1 MLISPPF
8 LPTRTTGQLDAD
20 WVDMAMRPPVSRAP
34 LSSAHEGSF
43 PLSAALMWHNGLHI
57 QARPEPD
64 GITWPAVC
72 AIARGTIVYL
82 SPPTESNRELTDPQ
96 NHNPFGNTPA
106 WTDNGLMIVS
116 HEAEIGATNDEVATP
131 TAFRFYSAYMHL
143 GSIATNPAT
152 KKPWAVAD
160 VVERKEE
167 LGAPGQ
173 IYGEAGQIHLEICC
187 DAASAAVILN
197 RPIGWKENRP
207 VAAPTSDGRT
217 DAVFGSLWFYLPIGT
232 PTRTTEPKQHRRT
245 LSGGASA
252 ASDHF
257 VPDTLREV
265 RWVELRYEQGN
276 ARLKSFDVEGQPIGV
291 LLSVP
296 DEEYG
301 VYKDANS
308 RHESYLKQNPP
319 APGQIVSSPSGW
331 FELLRFGRNLGFG
344 GGADPLPSDAA
355 HWREIPTAT
364 GTIWADLNAQGTY
377 KFSDADFLPAAGWNC
392 YDDDAKT
399 DNQLCESSH
408 LKRLLRDPEQR
419 RRMAAMPVRTMEA
432 DIEDRLLIA
441 KRLNEPA
448 LRTILRRAV
457 CKFPTEWD
465 RSTIEKR
472 HEWTRNPAEKL
483 LLDDPVHW
491 KNFTLH
497 LRAVSF
503 DNLPVEY
510 KTAEWRFH
518 PAEFIT
524 IFRQC
529 GWLSKKELAD
539 IYPDVMYNRIAT
551 PNPTNC
557 REKFRIHIN
566 RATRKYFVDTGT
578 RLTHFLGQ
586 GAVES
591 SFLAQMVESSVI
603 PSKNPSHESLRPE
616 VAGYYQSTTDQDFDQ
631 YNYRLGNINPGDGM
645 KFRGRGMKQLTA
657 LENYSKYWVYRA
669 WLEKSSFDNPW
680 WVANASKTPQYK
692 DRTKR
697 SPLVTNPQ
705 HLSLNDWS
713 CIDAGTWYWEAGA
726 AKTRFI
732 SINKLITENGISS
745 SDILSVTLAIN
756 GGTNGSEKREI
767 QTQRISRTLMDL

>member
-34 LSSAHEGSF
+34 LSSAYEGSF

-57 QARPEPD
+57 QARREPD
-64 GITWPAVC
+64 GIAWPAVC
-72 AIARGTIVYL
+72 AVAGGTIIYL
-82 SPPTESNRELTDPQ
+82 SPPTESNKESTDPQ
-96 NHNPFGNTPA
+96 NHNPFGKTPA
-106 WTDNGLMIVS
+106 WTDNGLMIIS
-116 HEAEIGATNDEVATP
+116 HEAEIGATNDALATP

-160 VVERKEE
+160 VVERKEK

-187 DAASAAVILN
+187 DAANAAIVLG
-197 RPIGWKENRP
+197 RPVGWKENRP

-232 PTRTTEPKQHRRT
+232 PTRTTEPKQHRRA

-257 VPDTLREV
+257 IPDTLREA

-276 ARLKSFDVEGQPIGV
+276 ANLKSFDVESQPIGV
-291 LLSVP
+291 PLSVP
-296 DEEYG
+296 DAEYG
-301 VYKDANS
+301 LYKNANA

-319 APGQIVSSPSGW
+319 ATGQIVSSPSGW

-344 GGADPLPSDAA
+344 GGADPLPADAA

-377 KFSDADFLPAAGWNC
+377 KFSDADFLPAADWNC
-392 YDDDAKT
+392 YDDDANT
-399 DNQLCESSH
+399 DNQLCESSN
-408 LKRLLRDPEQR
+408 LKRLLRHPEQR
-419 RRMAAMPVRTMEA
+419 RRMAAMLVRTMEA

-441 KRLNEPA
+441 KRLDDPT

-457 CKFPTEWD
+457 CRFPTEWD

-491 KNFTLH
+491 KNFCLH
-497 LRAVSF
+497 LRAISF
-503 DNLPVEY
+503 DDLPVEY
-510 KTAEWRFH
+510 KAADWRFH
-518 PAEFIT
+518 PAEFIS

-529 GWLSKKELAD
+529 GWLSKKELHQIYRETPYKSVGKTHAQYID
-539 IYPDVMYNRIAT
+539 IYQKSLNLIL
-551 PNPTNC
+551 
-557 REKFRIHIN
+557 
-566 RATRKYFVDTGT
+566 RKYLLNTPL
-578 RLTHFLGQ
+578 RSSHFFGQ
-586 GAVES
+586 IAQES
-591 SFLAQMVESSVI
+591 FYLMLSRECSIQISAAIKNNHISIQPELKAYLQYTSENIKQISYLQRYEGMKILA
-603 PSKNPSHESLRPE
+603 N
-616 VAGYYQSTTDQDFDQ
+616 TD
-631 YNYRLGNINPGDGM
+631 PGDGI
-645 KFRGRGMKQLTA
+645 KFRGRGLKQLTGRF
-657 LENYSKYWVYRA
+657 NYAQYWIFRG
-669 WLEKSSFDNPW
+669 WLDYSSFDRQWFKNGKKGP
-680 WVANASKTPQYK
+680 TI
-692 DRTKR
+692 
-697 SPLVTNPQ
+697 TNPQ
-705 HLSLNDWS
+705 
-713 CIDAGTWYWEAGA
+713 IAGDIPINSTDTAGYYCVSHGIPCVADNIMNEATSKSVSHIVNPGESPA
-726 AKTRFI
+726 APLRW
-732 SINKLITENGISS
+732 TETHAAYEFLG
-745 SDILSVTLAIN
+745 D
-756 GGTNGSEKREI
+756 
-767 QTQRISRTLMDL
+767 D